1 MNKKLIGGTILVG
14 VGLFVY
20 SLYSYAKRQASLLE
34 QFTYKISGLKI
45 DTINLQTIK
54 GSISVLFSSLSD
66 VEVIVEKFYLDF
78 YFNGERLGY
87 LEDETAFVIPAR
99 GTTNIPFMYTL
110 NPQLIFG
117 NVTDILAYTLRQK
130 DAAISVRGYA
140 TLKSGFVKATLPLTY
155 DTTIKEILRD

>member
-1 MNKKLIGGTILVG
+1 
-14 VGLFVY
+14 
-20 SLYSYAKRQASLLE
+20 
-34 QFTYKISGLKI
+34 
-45 DTINLQTIK
+45 
-54 GSISVLFSSLSD
+54 
-66 VEVIVEKFYLDF
+66 
-78 YFNGERLGY
+78 
-87 LEDETAFVIPAR
+87 
-99 GTTNIPFMYTL
+99 MYTL